1 MLSNN
6 FRRIVF
12 TILAVTWMVVIFS
25 FSERQGDE
33 SEEQSIKAGM
43 MVCHVFVPGFD
54 DLSKQQQIH
63 MAQAIDHPVR
73 KTAHATEYAMLAG
86 LVLGAVTVSII
97 RWKNVLVSVCI
108 AVLYASTDE
117 LHQLFVPGRSGR
129 VAANSGDRATIQ
141 AGGQAASS
149 RREGVVNS
157 GSYQRGQGQSGK

>member
-1 MLSNN
+1 MKKVNSV
-6 FRRIVF
+6 RRIVF

-25 FSERQGDE
+25 FSARPGDE

-43 MVCHVFVPGFD
+43 MVPGFD
-54 DLSKQQQIH
+54 DLSEQQQIH

-117 LHQLFVPGRSGR
+117 LHQRFVPGRSGQ
-129 VAANSGDRATIQ
+129 VKDVLIDGCGAVIGALIIWGI
-141 AGGQAASS
+141 
-149 RREGVVNS
+149 
-157 GSYQRGQGQSGK
+157 SYLIHKKKK

>member
-54 DLSKQQQIH
+54 DLSEQQQIH

-73 KTAHATEYAMLAG
+73 KTAHAT
-86 LVLGAVTVSII
+86 
-97 RWKNVLVSVCI
+97 
-108 AVLYASTDE
+108 
-117 LHQLFVPGRSGR
+117 
-129 VAANSGDRATIQ
+129 
-141 AGGQAASS
+141 
-149 RREGVVNS
+149 
-157 GSYQRGQGQSGK
+157 

>member
-54 DLSKQQQIH
+54 DLS
-63 MAQAIDHPVR
+63 
-73 KTAHATEYAMLAG
+73 
-86 LVLGAVTVSII
+86 
-97 RWKNVLVSVCI
+97 
-108 AVLYASTDE
+108 
-117 LHQLFVPGRSGR
+117 
-129 VAANSGDRATIQ
+129 
-141 AGGQAASS
+141 
-149 RREGVVNS
+149 
-157 GSYQRGQGQSGK
+157 

>member
-1 MLSNN
+1 MKKVNSV
-6 FRRIVF
+6 RRIVF

-25 FSERQGDE
+25 FSARPGDE

-43 MVCHVFVPGFD
+43 MVCHVFVPGF
-54 DLSKQQQIH
+54 
-63 MAQAIDHPVR
+63 DHPVR

-117 LHQLFVPGRSGR
+117 LHQLFVPGRSGQ
-129 VAANSGDRATIQ
+129 VKDVLIDGCGAVIGALIIWGI
-141 AGGQAASS
+141 
-149 RREGVVNS
+149 
-157 GSYQRGQGQSGK
+157 SYLIHKKKK